1 MTFLDHLITS
11 LQKAAENHN
20 HDGSFIIAAKAF
32 LAKVTLTGLA
42 PTFGVVSAIFLSISN
57 AQLNE
62 AMRTLYLSIAILFI
76 IMSLLWSS
84 WKNKATT
91 NEMIDSLKKTIK
103 HGKNVKPPTAGINN
117 DVGHEIMR
125 DKETDK
131 EI

>member
-11 LQKAAENHN
+11 LQKAAESHN
-20 HDGSFIIAAKAF
+20 HDGSFVLATKAF
-32 LAKVTLTGLA
+32 LAKITLTGLS

-62 AMRTLYLSIAILFI
+62 AMRTLYLAIAILFI
-76 IMSLLWSS
+76 GMSLLWSA
-84 WKNKATT
+84 WKNKTTT

-103 HGKNVKPPTAGINN
+103 HGKSIKPPSTGIAN

-125 DKETDK
+125 STETDK
-131 EI
+131 EN